1 MSDPVIASRVP
12 AVLDLDPGTYYWCA
26 CGRSSNQPFCD
37 GSHQGTDFTPHVLEL
52 EEKKKVALCQC
63 KHTGNAPFC
72 DGSHKKLPAE
82 GTP

>member
-1 MSDPVIASRVP
+1 MPDPVIASRVP
-12 AVLDLDPGTYYWCA
+12 SVVDLDPGTYYWCT

-37 GSHQGTDFTPHVLEL
+37 GSHRGTEFTPHVLEL
-52 EEKKKVALCQC
+52 SEKKKVALCNC

-82 GTP
+82 LTP